1 VEPNDRSRSLT
12 TIAIAGAGFMLVYYG
27 SQWLFGPPTP
37 PATES
42 AETATEEVS
51 PEEQARRDEEIAAAQ
66 AARVG
71 RRTEGTIH
79 TPLFEAGIDNLGGGI
94 THFRL
99 LGDRFHDET
108 GEQHELVT
116 TDREEYRPLR
126 ISLPGAPIPADAV
139 WDLRQVSETEVE
151 LRWRG
156 EGLEVVRS
164 FSAGQGPY
172 QVYQT
177 VVVRNIGDEARR
189 TRLNVHAYHYVERAN
204 EGSSTFGARSPYM
217 SEGLCRHE
225 EEVERK
231 DRTALLT
238 PHGYGN
244 GVDFV
249 AVESVY
255 FVQALAASSEPAARC
270 GLVSRDLGIDE
281 SGEALGSIFEGTLQ
295 YETVEIAP
303 GAEHSWTTLAY
314 LGPKDWRALGAAG
327 HYLSDVVNLG
337 TFAIIARAFAEALE
351 WLYRH
356 VGNWGLAIIILT
368 LIVKLLLFPIVNRQY
383 RMMAPMRKLKP
394 EMDKISA
401 EYKDDMEKRQAATM
415 ELYRRHGINPAAQMM
430 GCLPVFL
437 QMPVFFAL
445 YTSLSTNV
453 ELYHQPFI
461 WPWVDLSARDPYFIL
476 PVLLSALMFVQQK
489 LMPNT
494 MDPQQAKIMLYMM
507 PLMMGMF
514 MLFLPSGL
522 CLYML
527 TNSALSIAQQQLNF
541 WRANREDAER
551 DAAAAA
557 AVKNTTP
564 AVEEKSPKASGRT
577 GSKSSGRTRNG

>member
-1 VEPNDRSRSLT
+1 MEPNDRARSWT

-27 SQWLFGPPTP
+27 SQWLFPSTPPTDETTQAP
-37 PATES
+37 TEG
-42 AETATEEVS
+42 VS
-51 PEEQARRDEEIAAAQ
+51 PEEQARLAEEAAAAE
-66 AARVG
+66 AARLA
-71 RRTEGTIH
+71 RFTEGTIH
-79 TPLFEAGIDNLGGGI
+79 TPLFDATIDNLGGGI

-99 LGDRFHDET
+99 LGDRFHDAE
-108 GEQHELVT
+108 GAQQDLVT
-116 TDREEYRPLR
+116 TVRDEYRPLR
-126 ISLPGAPIPADAV
+126 IALPGAPIPTDAV

-177 VVVRNIGDEARR
+177 VVVRNVGDDTRR
-189 TRLNVHAYHYVERAN
+189 TRLNVYAYHYVQRSD
-204 EGSSTFGARSPYM
+204 EGSSTFGARSPHM

-225 EEVERK
+225 EDVERK

-255 FVQALAASSEPAARC
+255 FVQALAASSEPASRC
-270 GLVSRDLGIDE
+270 GLVSRDLGLDE
-281 SGEALGSIFEGTLQ
+281 SGDPLGSVFEAQLE
-295 YETVEIAP
+295 YDAVEIAP

-314 LGPKDWRALGAAG
+314 LGPKDWRALGTAG
-327 HYLSDVVNLG
+327 HYLPDVVNLG
-337 TFAIIARAFAEALE
+337 TFAIIARAFAQALE
-351 WLYRH
+351 WLFQH

-368 LIVKLLLFPIVNRQY
+368 LVVKLLLFPIVNRQY
-383 RMMAPMRKLKP
+383 RMMAPMRRLKP

-453 ELYHQPFI
+453 ELYHQPFV
-461 WPWVDLSARDPYFIL
+461 WPWIDLSARDPYFIL
-476 PVLLSALMFVQQK
+476 PVLLSGLMFVQQK

-507 PLMMGMF
+507 PLMMGAF

-564 AVEEKSPKASGRT
+564 AEEKSPKAGARTGPSGSGRSRR
-577 GSKSSGRTRNG
+577 G